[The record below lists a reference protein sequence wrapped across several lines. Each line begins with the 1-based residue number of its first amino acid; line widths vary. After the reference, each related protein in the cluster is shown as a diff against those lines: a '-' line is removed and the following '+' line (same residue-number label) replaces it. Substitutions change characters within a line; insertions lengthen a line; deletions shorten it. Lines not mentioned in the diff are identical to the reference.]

1 MEPWIDNKDLDTV
14 ILGCTH
20 FPLVKTELQELL
32 PQVKF
37 FVDSGSAIAKRVK
50 NLLSEQIIYSESDKK
65 PQENLAFCTA
75 KTGNFL
81 AREKVMQK
89 WGFASLMELN
99 CK

>member
-1 MEPWIDNKDLDTV
+1 M
-14 ILGCTH
+14 
-20 FPLVKTELQELL
+20 
-32 PQVKF
+32 KF

-50 NLLSEQIIYSESDKK
+50 NLLSEQIIVCSESDKK

-75 KTGNFL
+75 KTDNFL
-81 AREKVMQK
+81 AREKVIQK